1 MLTHVDNIC
10 SGYIPVVTPIG
21 SQQMKRRHNNLK
33 VEKPAQVSAALLYER
48 VCIKKKYFRFGYVR
62 SISFCVVIIISALQA
77 AHTDKEQVTTRSR
90 EQQFLAKDECLFVVS
105 LITRTKTEYDGDD
118 NLTGDL
124 TLFCQISGAFG
135 AICT

>member
-1 MLTHVDNIC
+1 MFRVGT
-10 SGYIPVVTPIG
+10 PVSSPN
-21 SQQMKRRHNNLK
+21 MKSRHNHPK
-33 VEKPAQVSAALLYER
+33 VEELAQFSAALLYER
-48 VCIKKKYFRFGYVR
+48 VCIKQIYLRFGSARYFFLR
-62 SISFCVVIIISALQA
+62 VIIFSALQA
-77 AHTDKEQVTTRSR
+77 ARTDKEQVATRSR
-90 EQQFLAKDECLFVVS
+90 EQQQFLAKDECLFVVT